1 MTDQIGTQRRV
12 LLVFETLL
20 AEGSLSIE
28 ALTQKVP
35 VSQSAVYRALR
46 QLVEA
51 GWVDQNIGQT
61 AFGVAPHMATLINTG
76 RVGVPAA
83 AAFRQVLKS
92 GRLQYSYF
100 VDFVM
105 IRDSSDIVT
114 VDSTDRAL
122 PLHMPLSV
130 INNVAARAAIC
141 ALPREDR
148 VHLLTRYLAQADETE
163 KAFFMA
169 EGFVAM
175 FRFPKGRRYL
185 TDDDAGV
192 AFAFT
197 FNDQTGAIR
206 VRPKPK
212 TENPERGAPYVN
224 LRHLIPFLE
233 AAQAPISGA
242 TSLAAAGVTI
252 LLDESDITQAWDQAK
267 TW

>member
-1 MTDQIGTQRRV
+1 MKDKIGTQRRV

-20 AEGSLSIE
+20 AEGALSIE

-51 GWVDQNIGQT
+51 GWVDQNISQT
-61 AFGVAPHMATLINTG
+61 AFGVAPRMATLMNTG

-92 GRLQYSYF
+92 GRLQYSNF

-105 IRDSSDIVT
+105 IRDSGDIVT

-122 PLHMPLSV
+122 PLHTPLSV
-130 INNVAARAAIC
+130 IDNVAARAAIC
-141 ALPREDR
+141 SLSREDR
-148 VHLLTRYLAQADETE
+148 VRFLTRYLAKADVTE

-185 TDDDAGV
+185 TDNDAGV

-197 FNDQTGAIR
+197 FNDQTGAIC
-206 VRPKPK
+206 VRPKLK
-212 TENPERGAPYVN
+212 TANPERGGPYGN
-224 LRHLIPFLE
+224 LHHLKLFFE
-233 AAQAPISGA
+233 AAQAPASRA

-252 LLDESDITQAWDQAK
+252 LAPSEGLCVGSR
-267 TW
+267 